1 MNPTRPIRFVHRGQP
16 VSVDGVSPLRTVLD
30 WLREDAHCTGT
41 KEGCGEGD
49 CGACTVIVAELAGRV
64 AASDAPGTAATIV
77 GELSLR
83 PVNACIR
90 FLPTLDGKALLTIE
104 DLAALAAPAPLHPA
118 QQAMV
123 DCHGSQCGFCTP
135 GFVMTLAHSHACHV
149 AAGTVPTRQQLADAL
164 AGNLCRCTGYRPI
177 LDAGEQMFKLP
188 AAPFDTA
195 TLAAQL
201 RAFQVDEPLTYAA
214 PTPAAGGRID
224 HYFAPRTLEAFAA
237 LREERPQAR
246 LLAGA
251 TDVGLWVNKQFRDL
265 GDVLYIGEVDALK
278 RIDMI
283 DGELVIG
290 AAAPLEDAWS
300 ALSMHWPALAEVW
313 RRFAGPPVR
322 HAGTL
327 GGNIANGSP
336 IGDGAPILM
345 ALDARLQLRRGRSTR
360 TIALDAFYVDY
371 MKNRLE
377 PGEFVEHIAV
387 PLPLPQQRL
396 RAYKI
401 SKRYDC
407 DISALCAGL
416 RIDVAGGVVTGA
428 RFAYGG
434 MAAVVRRA
442 ALAEAAVLG
451 RPWDAATLQSAMAA
465 LDQDF
470 APLTDL
476 RASADYRRQSAR
488 NLLKRLWL
496 ETRDH
501 DPLAAAD
508 TSVWAREA

>member
-1 MNPTRPIRFVHRGQP
+1 
-16 VSVDGVSPLRTVLD
+16 
-30 WLREDAHCTGT
+30 
-41 KEGCGEGD
+41 
-49 CGACTVIVAELAGRV
+49 
-64 AASDAPGTAATIV
+64 
-77 GELSLR
+77 
-83 PVNACIR
+83 
-90 FLPTLDGKALLTIE
+90 
-104 DLAALAAPAPLHPA
+104 
-118 QQAMV
+118 
-123 DCHGSQCGFCTP
+123 
-135 GFVMTLAHSHACHV
+135 
-149 AAGTVPTRQQLADAL
+149 VPTRQQLADEL

-188 AAPFDTA
+188 AAAFDTA

-201 RAFQVDEPLTYAA
+201 RTLQADPPLTYAA
-214 PTPAAGGRID
+214 PNPAAAGRVD
-224 HYFAPRTLEAFAA
+224 HFYAPRTLGEFAA
-237 LREERPQAR
+237 LREARPDAR

-265 GDVLYIGEVDALK
+265 GDVLYIGEVDELK
-278 RIDMI
+278 RIGVV
-283 DGELVIG
+283 DGELRIG

-300 ALSMHWPALAEVW
+300 ALAVHWSTLGDVW

-345 ALDARLQLRRGRSTR
+345 ALDARLQLRRGSHTR
-360 TIALDAFYVDY
+360 VLALDAFYLDY

-377 PGEFVEHIAV
+377 PGEFIEHIAV
-387 PLPLPQQRL
+387 PLPAAHQRF

-416 RIDVAGGVVTGA
+416 RIDIEHGVVTGA

-434 MAAVVRRA
+434 MAAVVKRA
-442 ALAEAAVLG
+442 AGAEAAVIG
-451 RPWDAATLQSAMAA
+451 RPWDAATLQAAMAA
-465 LDQDF
+465 IDHDF
-470 APLTDL
+470 TPLTDL
-476 RASADYRRQSAR
+476 RASSAYRQQTAR

-496 ETRDH
+496 ETRDAG
-501 DPLAAAD
+501 PLAASD
-508 TSVWAREA
+508 TTVWARVA